1 MININILL
9 FLVGLLNL
17 FLGLIVWMKN
27 KKAPANIWYGLLVI
41 SGALWTFGILGFL
54 YVNNIETAKHF
65 VRFYYLIAALIA
77 YEFLFFSIYFPFKK
91 IKVNFLFRFITFIPV
106 LFIIY
111 FLYFTNYHFSQIII
125 MNWGKDVTLGSAYIF
140 YVFYFTFYIV
150 ASFIIWLIKYRE
162 ADKISRLKLKY
173 VFIGTSTALIFGS
186 FFNLFLPFFNY
197 RYVWAGP
204 FFTIIMFGFIFY
216 AIIKY
221 RLMNIR
227 LVITRSVLYAILVG
241 TVASFF
247 ALSVFIAGNY
257 LGAHTRTGKILVYIF
272 NSIILVLFLDPVK
285 KVWAKVTDSIFYKDK
300 INYQLVLQKAGM
312 VMASEINLESLLSK
326 LSIFLSK
333 ELKIKN
339 VSIAVMVNNHLNY
352 INGSSKKISLSKE
365 TVSYLENNK
374 DIIILEE
381 LIIKKGEYT
390 DLDSVEVKKLDKFII
405 EAEKNKAE
413 MYIPVIENNKLN
425 SILIVSSKNSGDLYN
440 EEDINFFKVL
450 APQIAT
456 SIEKSKLY
464 EEVEELNKELKFK
477 VKEKTKSLGQ
487 ANIALEKR
495 NKFLSGMQNIVNKL
509 SRILDLNKGIQL
521 VVDSISSELGYVG
534 GVLSFVNKD
543 KETFSAVALTE
554 NSITKP
560 VIQLL
565 KKDPKKFLA
574 QLDSQYNLG
583 AKVIV
588 DNKMYSSNKMSDFF
602 CPPVDKN
609 IIDKIQHSLDTNI
622 VIGVPI
628 ISEGKVIGLIH
639 FLLKEKKD
647 NISSLDIETMTSL
660 ADQVGIIYRNLRLYD
675 NLQVINKEL
684 QEANVNLRTLDKTKS
699 EFLSIASHQLR
710 TPVSAIKGY
719 LSMILDGD
727 FGRVPKKIKKVANDL
742 FDSSSRLA
750 RLIDI
755 FLNVSRIESGRL
767 KLDKQPLDI
776 DPLIKSVISELSNQ
790 ANSKKL
796 KLEYTQSCKKVPL
809 ILADSDKIRDV
820 VLNLVDNA
828 IKYTQKGKITLLVS
842 CSRKI
847 LNFQVKD
854 TGIGIEKDE
863 VKTLF
868 RKFVR
873 GSGVAQIH
881 TGGSGLGLFIAQK
894 IIKEHGGKIWAESD
908 GRGRGSVFQFI
919 LPVYLEKK

>member
-9 FLVGLLNL
+9 FIVGLLNL
-17 FLGLIVWMKN
+17 SLGLIVWVKN
-27 KKAPANIWYGLLVI
+27 KKSPVNIWYSLVVI

-54 YVNNIETAKHF
+54 YIDNLEIAKHF

-77 YEFLFFSIYFPFKK
+77 YEFLFFAIYFPFKRIK
-91 IKVNFLFRFITFIPV
+91 INFLFRFITFIPV

-111 FLYFTNYHFSQIII
+111 FLYFTDYHFSQIIL
-125 MNWGKDVTLGSAYIF
+125 MDWGKNVILGSAYIY
-140 YVFYFTFYIV
+140 YVIYFTLYIV
-150 ASFIIWLIKYRE
+150 ASFIIWLIKYHK

-173 VFIGTSTALIFGS
+173 VFIGTSSALLFGS

-197 RYVWAGP
+197 IYVWAGP
-204 FFTIIMFGFIFY
+204 FFTVIMFGFIFY

-227 LVITRSVLYAILVG
+227 LVITRSILYGILVG
-241 TVASFF
+241 AVASFF

-285 KVWAKVTDSIFYKDK
+285 KVWAKVTDAIFYKDK
-300 INYQLVLQKAGM
+300 INYQNVLQKASSVIAG
-312 VMASEINLESLLSK
+312 EINLESLSSE
-326 LSIFLSK
+326 LSILLSK

-339 VSIAVMVNNHLNY
+339 ISIVVLVNNHLHY
-352 INGSSKKISLSKE
+352 INGSSKKINLSKE
-365 TVSYLENNK
+365 SIDYLNKCK

-381 LIIKKGEYT
+381 LIMKRGEHSDWE
-390 DLDSVEVKKLDKFII
+390 DLERDKLDRFID

-413 MYIPVIENNKLN
+413 MYIPVIEDNKLN
-425 SILIVSSKNSGDLYN
+425 SILIISSKNSGDLYS

-450 APQIAT
+450 VPQIAT

-464 EEVEELNKELKFK
+464 EEVEQLNIELQSK
-477 VKEKTKSLGQ
+477 VKEKTKSLKY
-487 ANIALEKR
+487 ANIGLEKR
-495 NKFLSGMQNIVNKL
+495 NKFLSGMQSIINKL

-543 KETFSAVALTE
+543 RETFSAVALTE
-554 NSITKP
+554 NKITKP

-565 KKDPKKFLA
+565 KKDPKSFVA
-574 QLDSQYNLG
+574 QLDNKYNLG
-583 AKVIV
+583 AKVIL
-588 DNKMYSSNKMSDFF
+588 DNQMHSSPKMSDFF
-602 CPPVDKN
+602 CPPVDNN
-609 IIDKIQHSLDTNI
+609 IINQIQSNLNI
-622 VIGVPI
+622 QTIIGVPI
-628 ISEGKVIGLIH
+628 VSEGKVIGLIH
-639 FLLKEKKD
+639 YLLKEKKD
-647 NISSLDIETMTSL
+647 NISSLDIETMISL

-675 NLQVINKEL
+675 NLQTINKEL

-719 LSMILDGD
+719 LSMIMDGD
-727 FGRVPKKIKKVANDL
+727 FGKVSIKLKKVINDL

-776 DPLIKSVISELSNQ
+776 DPLIKSVVSELSNQ

-796 KLEYTQSCKKVPL
+796 KLEYTQSCKKLPL

-820 VLNLVDNA
+820 LLNLVDNA
-828 IKYTQKGKITLLVS
+828 IKYTQKGKITLTVT

-854 TGIGIEKDE
+854 TGIGIDPSE

-873 GSGVAQIH
+873 GSGVSQVH

-894 IIKEHGGKIWAESD
+894 IIKEHGGKIWAESK
-908 GRGRGSVFQFI
+908 GGGKGSLFQFT
-919 LPVYLEKK
+919 LPVYTENK